1 MVRRVAERTAGDW
14 WSFRWWFENRETG
27 QITIAQFPN
36 WPLFAI
42 GAGYLVRAIADD
54 GSTFDDV
61 AGAAIVGLW
70 LFWGADELIRG
81 VFMLLFFVAAR
92 LVSVLV
98 VFIAL
103 FQFLCAL
110 IVRKPN
116 NNARRFGKDLSC
128 YLAEIILFLSY
139 NTERK
144 PWPFSR

>member
-1 MVRRVAERTAGDW
+1 MEDQTTTRRNLT
-14 WSFRWWFENRETG
+14 
-27 QITIAQFPN
+27 
-36 WPLFAI
+36 
-42 GAGYLVRAIADD
+42 
-54 GSTFDDV
+54 
-61 AGAAIVGLW
+61 
-70 LFWGADELIRG
+70 DELIRG

-116 NNARRFGKDLSC
+116 NNARRFGKGLSC

>member
-1 MVRRVAERTAGDW
+1 MEDLYMEDLYTTKRNLT
-14 WSFRWWFENRETG
+14 
-27 QITIAQFPN
+27 
-36 WPLFAI
+36 
-42 GAGYLVRAIADD
+42 
-54 GSTFDDV
+54 
-61 AGAAIVGLW
+61 
-70 LFWGADELIRG
+70 DELIRG

-116 NNARRFGKDLSC
+116 NTARRFGKDLSC

-144 PWPFSR
+144 PWPFSY

>member
-1 MVRRVAERTAGDW
+1 MEGQTTTRRNLT
-14 WSFRWWFENRETG
+14 
-27 QITIAQFPN
+27 
-36 WPLFAI
+36 
-42 GAGYLVRAIADD
+42 
-54 GSTFDDV
+54 
-61 AGAAIVGLW
+61 
-70 LFWGADELIRG
+70 DELIRG

-116 NNARRFGKDLSC
+116 NNARRFGKGLSC

>member
-1 MVRRVAERTAGDW
+1 MEDQTTTRRNLT
-14 WSFRWWFENRETG
+14 
-27 QITIAQFPN
+27 
-36 WPLFAI
+36 
-42 GAGYLVRAIADD
+42 
-54 GSTFDDV
+54 
-61 AGAAIVGLW
+61 
-70 LFWGADELIRG
+70 DELIRG

-103 FQFLCAL
+103 FQFLCTL

-116 NNARRFGKDLSC
+116 NNARRFGKGLSC

-144 PWPFSR
+144 PWPISR

>member
-1 MVRRVAERTAGDW
+1 MEGDVPMEDQTTTRRNLT
-14 WSFRWWFENRETG
+14 
-27 QITIAQFPN
+27 
-36 WPLFAI
+36 
-42 GAGYLVRAIADD
+42 
-54 GSTFDDV
+54 
-61 AGAAIVGLW
+61 
-70 LFWGADELIRG
+70 DELIRG

-116 NNARRFGKDLSC
+116 SYARRFGKDLSC
-128 YLAEIILFLSY
+128 YLAEIVLFLSY